1 MIISIMG
8 LIGSGKSSLT
18 RALKEKNGYTVFMEP
33 TKESEGAD
41 ENPYLDDYYKD
52 PKRYAFTMQVHLLF
66 ERYKMFQEA
75 HYRSLRGENCVID
88 SSYYSDYAFALVQRD
103 DGYFTDKEFS
113 TYTNMHEALQPN
125 LVYPDIIVWLQL
137 SPEQTLERIKK
148 RSREC
153 EDGIPIDYLTHLYNA
168 YQVILKALEKRCKV
182 VRVDARVSADKV
194 YDVVNKAIEETRLEI
209 KSNGHP
215 CYK

>member
-1 MIISIMG
+1 MG
-8 LIGSGKSSLT
+8 KTAQL
-18 RALKEKNGYTVFMEP
+18 E
-33 TKESEGAD
+33 
-41 ENPYLDDYYKD
+41 
-52 PKRYAFTMQVHLLF
+52 
-66 ERYKMFQEA
+66 
-75 HYRSLRGENCVID
+75 
-88 SSYYSDYAFALVQRD
+88 
-103 DGYFTDKEFS
+103 
-113 TYTNMHEALQPN
+113 
-125 LVYPDIIVWLQL
+125 L

-182 VRVDARVSADKV
+182 VRVDARVSAEKV